1 MTQVAEGIKS
11 APAVLELAQRHGVDM
26 PITAGVVAV
35 LRGELPVE
43 KLEPLLLARQLKS
56 EGD

>member
-1 MTQVAEGIKS
+1 
-11 APAVLELAQRHGVDM
+11 M
-26 PITAGVVAV
+26 PITAAVVAV